1 MPPDSGI
8 GPEDDPALVAALIA
22 VAPQAL
28 GGVVLKGGPGPE
40 RDAWLSTLSR
50 LTDGRALARVP
61 FDIGDDRLIG
71 GLDLAAT
78 MAAGRAVLDRGLLA
92 GADGGI
98 VVVAMA
104 ERWTTAAMQRICAA
118 IDTGCVRV
126 EREGLSETL
135 PASFGVV
142 ALDEGIEDDEF
153 VPPTLTDRLA
163 FTLYVTAFDPVD
175 PDAPGFAPEDVAAA
189 RARLDRIGFGREA
202 YARLCETA
210 LALGIPSL
218 RAPQLAAVAARA
230 HAALYGRERVT
241 AEDLEAAC
249 RLCLLPRAT
258 QLPAPPEQTEQP
270 PEEPPPKEAPEDLPS
285 DNDTQ
290 NEDRSEPPEAPETER
305 PDDAPADDDRSDS
318 TPSPPDEDAMI
329 EAAVAALPEGLLG
342 LLEKRAGGRRAMRK
356 ADRGKAGIR
365 AETRAQG
372 RARGA
377 RAGDPKSGARLDVSA
392 TLRAAAPWQRIRR
405 EACRVAGDSPRPV
418 VRVEDFRVRRYE
430 QRTTTTIVFLVD
442 ASGSQAVN
450 RLAEAKGAVE
460 SLLADCYVRRDRV
473 ALITFRRQSADLVLP
488 PTRSLVAAK
497 KRLSRMPGGGGTPMA
512 LGLDAGLELA
522 QSLEKRGDHAQLVVI
537 TDGRANVTRAGEGN
551 PERATEEAFNAA
563 RAIAESRLD
572 VLLIDASPRP
582 RPAAREL
589 ASALNADYLPLPYA
603 AAAGVSRAVRN
614 TLASAA

>member
-1 MPPDSGI
+1 
-8 GPEDDPALVAALIA
+8 
-22 VAPQAL
+22 
-28 GGVVLKGGPGPE
+28 
-40 RDAWLSTLSR
+40 
-50 LTDGRALARVP
+50 
-61 FDIGDDRLIG
+61 
-71 GLDLAAT
+71 

-189 RARLDRIGFGREA
+189 RECLDRVGFGREE

-230 HAALYGRERVT
+230 HAALYRRDRVA

-258 QLPAPPEQTEQP
+258 QLPAPPDQTEQP
-270 PEEPPPKEAPEDLPS
+270 PEEPPKEAPEDPPS
-285 DNDTQ
+285 ADDTPND
-290 NEDRSEPPEAPETER
+290 ESDPPDAPEAEN
-305 PDDAPADDDRSDS
+305 PDTDPADDD
-318 TPSPPDEDAMI
+318 TPEPAPPAPDEDAMI
-329 EAAVAALPEGLLG
+329 EAAMAALPAGLLG
-342 LLEKRAGGRRAMRK
+342 LLEKRAGGRRALRK

-405 EACRVAGDSPRPV
+405 EASGVGQDSARPV
-418 VRVEDFRVRRYE
+418 VRVQDFRVRRYE

-473 ALITFRRQSADLVLP
+473 ALITFRSQSADLVLP

-497 KRLSRMPGGGGTPMA
+497 KRLARMPGGGGTPMA

-522 QSLEKRGDHAQLVVI
+522 QSLEKRGDHAQLVLI

-551 PERATEEAFNAA
+551 PERATEEALNAA

-603 AAAGVSRAVRN
+603 EAAGVSRAVRN